1 MWRREALT
9 SPTNKPIRAKAL
21 LAIAFAGSVLTS
33 QPPAFGQKSPQTPSS
48 SSVEAIAKYDRATP
62 EERAYYL
69 LLLANCYITGGDAAS
84 LEANLRANLGKLS
97 NARLFQSS
105 RGENRLVSWANS
117 ASLQSYS
124 AGLIAKGDTD
134 KKKFSSENR
143 ARADKAIGSA
153 IAQLS
158 QSPENTETLNLFLI
172 ASCLSKITGNTQ
184 NELKY
189 TKVLNEAIQAC
200 EADETVDSVQI
211 KLISSIL
218 NSMAY
223 GLVPFRMNEYQA
235 HSPVQQP
242 AIDMKHFDECER
254 LKLRAA
260 ALLDRLP
267 TTDHDRRK
275 AHRDLTLWYAQLG
288 KGDKSLKEK
297 QELFNLVGVKD
308 DRILYPQS
316 GMCGHVVWWSVPKQP
331 NFTMDCGMG

>member
-1 MWRREALT
+1 LST
-9 SPTNKPIRAKAL
+9 STDRPTRTKAM
-21 LAIAFAGSVLTS
+21 LAIAFAGSILSS
-33 QPPAFGQKSPQTPSS
+33 QLPARGQESRDTSS
-48 SSVEAIAKYDRATP
+48 SSSSSVVEAIAKNDRATP
-62 EERAYYL
+62 EEKAYYL
-69 LLLANCYITGGDAAS
+69 LLLANCYITGGDAVS
-84 LEANLRANLGKLS
+84 LETTLRANLGKLS
-97 NARLFQSS
+97 NAKLFQSS

-124 AGLIAKGDTD
+124 VSAIAKGDTD
-134 KKKFSSENR
+134 KKKFSRENR
-143 ARADKAIGSA
+143 ARADKAIEA
-153 IAQLS
+153 ATAQLG
-158 QSPENTETLNLFLI
+158 QSSENLETLNLFLI

-189 TKVLNEAIQAC
+189 RKVLNEAIQAC
-200 EADETVDSVQI
+200 EADETVDSVRI

-218 NSMAY
+218 NSISY
-223 GLVPFRMNEYQA
+223 GLMPIRIPDYQA
-235 HSPVQQP
+235 HSPVQPP

-254 LKLRAA
+254 LRLRAA

-275 AHRDLTLWYAQLG
+275 AHRDLALWYLQLG
-288 KGDKSLKEK
+288 KGEKALKEK

-316 GMCGHVVWWSVPKQP
+316 GGCGHVVWWNVPKKL